1 MTAAAY
7 GSAAAAECLR
17 EERLVT
23 EEFLGLLQQEQEYL
37 LTGDADRIG
46 THVELKSVCLRR
58 LAGHAEQRRAFLLAQ
73 RMSPDRPG
81 MESWISGAA
90 GSAELAA
97 EWRRLLEATRL
108 AHEVNETNGSLIAAR
123 LQANRQALAAMTA
136 AAQGSSLYG
145 RDGQTS
151 GGWDSRRLGAA

>member
-1 MTAAAY
+1 MMTAAAQR
-7 GSAAAAECLR
+7 LR

-46 THVELKSVCLRR
+46 RHVELKSACLRR
-58 LAGHAEQRRAFLLAQ
+58 LAGHAEERRAFLLAQ
-73 RMSPDRPG
+73 RMSPDRSG
-81 MESWISGAA
+81 MESWIAGTA

-97 EWRRLLEATRL
+97 EWQLLLEATRL

-123 LQANRQALAAMTA
+123 LQANRQALAAMIA
-136 AAQGSSLYG
+136 AAQGGSLYG

-151 GGWDSRRLGAA
+151 GHWSRPLGKA